1 MSFMKEY
8 LIDCQETLVNQTAKA
23 SGFSEDLI
31 WDVIEAVADSPTSV
45 GAMEDTEEICNIMM
59 KGEKGVRAEYE
70 ERTGNIIKGN
80 TILDLYED
88 IKFDSKNDMLCDI
101 IYSIR
106 ELRRS

>member
-1 MSFMKEY
+1 MSYMKDYLMDRQYE
-8 LIDCQETLVNQTAKA
+8 LIDEAAVK
-23 SGFSEDLI
+23 SGFSTDFI

-106 ELRRS
+106 ELRRA